1 MAYLIDW
8 EGNRLSLSGT
18 QNSKSLEQI
27 SSSTTRGGEQ
37 ALWQRESNIYNSL
50 ASFVGGNFSKRD
62 FDIAKHFFELGLKA
76 KGE

>member
-8 EGNRLSLSGT
+8 EGNRLPLSGT

-37 ALWQRESNIYNSL
+37 ALWQRESDICNSL
-50 ASFVGGNFSKRD
+50 ASFVGENFSKRD
-62 FDIAKHFFELGLKA
+62 FDIAKHFYELGLK
-76 KGE
+76 GE